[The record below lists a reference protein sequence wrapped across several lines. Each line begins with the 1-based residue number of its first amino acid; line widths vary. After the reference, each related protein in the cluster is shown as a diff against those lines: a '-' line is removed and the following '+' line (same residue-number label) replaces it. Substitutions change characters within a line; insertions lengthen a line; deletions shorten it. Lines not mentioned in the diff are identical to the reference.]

1 MYPESASVNPPRRR
15 WHIAGRVLAFLALVM
30 PAVPGWADDPAAPDL
45 RPVDASIDGDRWVA
59 EAEVRETCERIGG
72 KLASVSI
79 RECLARGLET
89 SGAQSVEG
97 VPILVREF
105 LPLPGRRPLGRVL
118 LIGGIHGDE
127 YSSVT
132 IVFKWLSILGR
143 HHSGLFHWRV
153 IPALNPDGL
162 LHRRSQRMNH
172 RGVDLNR
179 NFPTPDW
186 HAETEDYWVRR
197 TGKNPRRYPGP
208 DPLSEPESQWLV
220 DEIERF
226 RPSAIIAVHA
236 PSHVVDYD
244 GPPEPPEK
252 LGPLYLQQIG
262 TYPGSLGRYAG
273 DQLGLPV
280 VTIELP
286 SAGIMP
292 TPVEQ
297 RKIWTDLVAWL
308 RRHIADHPQQV
319 EWVASAS
326 AVDGNGDHPGSGHPG
341 SGHPV
346 AGIDGDGAGAVEE
359 QSAPL
364 PACLPTGHPILPYP
378 QARCW

>member
-1 MYPESASVNPPRRR
+1 M
-15 WHIAGRVLAFLALVM
+15 LLALL
-30 PAVPGWADDPAAPDL
+30 PLALLAASGRADDPAAPDL
-45 RPVDASIDGDRWVA
+45 RPVDPSVKGDDRWLTAETEVA
-59 EAEVRETCERIGG
+59 EACERIGD
-72 KLASVSI
+72 KLASVAVS
-79 RECLARGLET
+79 ECLKRGLEP
-89 SGAQSVEG
+89 SGARSVEG
-97 VPILVREF
+97 APILLREF

-132 IVFKWLSILGR
+132 IVFKWLSILDR

-162 LHRRSQRMNH
+162 LRRRSQRMNH

-208 DPLSEPESQWLV
+208 SPLSEPESQWLV

-262 TYPGSLGRYAG
+262 TYPGSLGRFAG

-292 TPVEQ
+292 TAAEQ
-297 RKIWTDLVAWL
+297 RIIWTDLVAWL
-308 RRHIADHPQQV
+308 RKHIADHPQLV

-341 SGHPV
+341 SGHP
-346 AGIDGDGAGAVEE
+346 GSGHPGSGTDGDGAGAGEE

-364 PACLPTGHPILPYP
+364 PACLPTGHPILPYA